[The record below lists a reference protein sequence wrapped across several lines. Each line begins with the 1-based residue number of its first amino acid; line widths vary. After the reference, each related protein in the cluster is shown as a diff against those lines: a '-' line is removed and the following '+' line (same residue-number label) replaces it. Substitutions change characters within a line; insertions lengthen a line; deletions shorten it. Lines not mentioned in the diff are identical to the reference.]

1 MKILKNLSSMPQFK
15 TSAIVIKTLDYGES
29 DRILTFYASD
39 FGKIKGIAKG
49 AKKSRRRFSNALEL
63 FTLSSLIFFDKRES
77 GLVRIEGCDIV
88 NAFPAI
94 REDVRKFAYACYLVE
109 LVDEMTA
116 EREPNPHLFST
127 VRTFL
132 SLLNEGQ
139 TEAQILRVFE
149 ARLLS
154 LLGYRPELSR
164 CLRCGETLEH
174 GGQAHF
180 SVKKGGLLCE
190 SCAHGYGGLIPV
202 SLGTAKILYHAM
214 EMDLS
219 KVGRLKFSSQA
230 LHESE
235 AILTQFIQY
244 HINKELKSKKFLK
257 DLGI

>member
-1 MKILKNLSSMPQFK
+1 MPQFR

-29 DRILTFYASD
+29 DRIITFYTSD

-49 AKKSRRRFSNALEL
+49 AKRSRRRFSNALEL
-63 FTLSSLIFFDKRES
+63 FTHSRLIFFDKRES

-88 NAFPAI
+88 STFPTI
-94 REDVRKFAYACYLVE
+94 REDIRKIAFGCYLVE

-127 VRTFL
+127 VTAFL

-139 TEAQILRVFE
+139 AEAQILRIFE

-154 LLGYRPELSR
+154 LLGYRPELTR
-164 CLRCGETLEH
+164 CLRCGETLERA
-174 GGQAHF
+174 GQAHF
-180 SVKKGGLLCE
+180 SVTKGGLLCGKC
-190 SCAHGYGGLIPV
+190 SQGYGDLIPA
-202 SLGTAKILYHAM
+202 SLGTAKILHLAM

-219 KVGRLKFSSQA
+219 KVGRLKFTKQA
-230 LHESE
+230 LQEGE
-235 AILTQFIQY
+235 AILSQFIQY
-244 HINKELKSKKFLK
+244 QINKDLKSRKFLK